1 MVTPVCDPDVRS
13 QVERWMRATGKAGA
27 VGALRALLDRP
38 DSVPTLSKIDVP
50 VLLVCGDQDPISPPQ
65 EMEGLAR
72 EIKGSTFVKIESAAH
87 LSNVEQPEAFNE
99 AVLTWLGRL

>member
-1 MVTPVCDPDVRS
+1 
-13 QVERWMRATGKAGA
+13 MRATGKAGA
-27 VGALRALLDRP
+27 IGALRALRDRP